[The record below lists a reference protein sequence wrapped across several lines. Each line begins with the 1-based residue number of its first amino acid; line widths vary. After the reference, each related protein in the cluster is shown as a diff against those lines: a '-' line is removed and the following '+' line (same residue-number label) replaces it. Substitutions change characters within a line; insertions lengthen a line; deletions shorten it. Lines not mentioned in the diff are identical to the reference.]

1 MRSLLAA
8 LLTVVLVPA
17 AALAQNA
24 EACGVCHSNH
34 LAQWQSSPHALA
46 WKSELFLAQ
55 VESVGKP
62 EFCASCHAP
71 ASVWAEVNLK
81 PAPAPA
87 PVEGEAA
94 AAPAPPPAPPEFQA
108 NLAALPSPRKD
119 MREDGVNCSACH
131 SIPVFSPVGRGEDF
145 VGPYHSTEGHGGKP
159 VPAFTE
165 LRLCSACH
173 GGDPARF
180 MPEGASAPADYYHW
194 ATVAVQFETGAVDCS
209 GCHMPRRKGRLV
221 QLRSF
226 RQLPQRDMGHHSF
239 GAQRWDR
246 LAEAVEILVEGNTL
260 TLTNRKVGHPLQVS
274 RRHVYEIL
282 VSVTRAGKEA
292 GRHQEK
298 ILGPG
303 RLTPGESLKLEL
315 PFSVQS
321 GDAVT
326 VRLSVTRDGQS
337 PKTVLEKRL

>member
-8 LLTVVLVPA
+8 SLVVVLVPA

-34 LAQWQSSPHALA
+34 FTQWQSSPHALA
-46 WKSELFLAQ
+46 WKSQLFLAQ
-55 VESVGKP
+55 VEAVGKP

-81 PAPAPA
+81 PGATAPA
-87 PVEGEAA
+87 ESGEIA
-94 AAPAPPPAPPEFQA
+94 AAPAPPAPPPEFQA
-108 NLAALPSPRKD
+108 ELAAFPAPRKD

-131 SIPVFSPVGRGEDF
+131 SVPVFSPVGRGEDF

-159 VPAFTE
+159 VPAFAE
-165 LRLCSACH
+165 LRLCVACH
-173 GGDPARF
+173 GGEPSRF
-180 MPEGASAPADYYHW
+180 LPEGATVPADYYHS
-194 ATVAVQFETGAVDCS
+194 ATPAVEFAVGSADCA

-226 RQLPQRDMGHHSF
+226 RNLPQREVGNHSF
-239 GAQRWDR
+239 GSQSWQR
-246 LAEAVEILVEGNTL
+246 LGEAVDVRVEGSRL
-260 TLTNRKVGHPLQVS
+260 TLTNQKVGHPLQVNP
-274 RRHVYEIL
+274 RTVYQIL
-282 VSVTRAGKEA
+282 ELVTRAGKEV
-292 GRHQEK
+292 GRHEEP

-303 RLTPGESLKLEL
+303 RLIPGESLELAL
-315 PFSVQS
+315 PFDVQS

-326 VRLSVTRDGQS
+326 VRLSVARNGQA
-337 PKTVLEKRL
+337 PQIVLERKL